1 MTRRLLI
8 VVGMKREAALAAG
21 RAVATVCSGGHV
33 GLLAERLARIDPAS
47 LSGVVSFGLAGGLEP
62 MLAPGDLLLATAVVA
77 EHGAFQTDATLTD
90 ILAEGVKSAGARLSD
105 GIFAGVDTAILT
117 PEHKA
122 TLRTRTAAAAV
133 DMESHV
139 AARFARA
146 HDLPFAALRA
156 VSDPAGRALPKLA
169 AQALRPDGGVHYGRV
184 IAGLAR
190 RPGDLGALLEA
201 GRDSAAAFATLKR
214 AGRAFATV

>member
-8 VVGMKREAALAAG
+8 VVGLKREAALAES
-21 RAVATVCSGGHV
+21 RAATTVCSGGDV
-33 GLLAERLARIDPAS
+33 SLLEQRLARIDPAS

-62 MLAPGDLLLATAVVA
+62 ALAPGDLLLATSVVA
-77 EHGAFQTDATLTD
+77 GRGAFRSDAALTD
-90 ILAEGVKSAGARLSD
+90 RLAEGVKSAGARLSD
-105 GIFAGVDTAILT
+105 AVFAGVDEAILT

-122 TLRTRTAAAAV
+122 ALRATTAAAVV
-133 DMESHV
+133 DMESHI
-139 AARFARA
+139 AARFASA
-146 HDLPFAALRA
+146 CGLPFAALRA

-214 AGRAFATV
+214 AGRAFALV

>member
-8 VVGMKREAALAAG
+8 VVGLKREAALAES
-21 RAVATVCSGGHV
+21 RAATTVCSGGDV
-33 GLLAERLARIDPAS
+33 SLLEQRLARIDPAE

-62 MLAPGDLLLATAVVA
+62 TLAPGDLLLATSVVA
-77 EHGAFQTDATLTD
+77 GQGVFAADAA
-90 ILAEGVKSAGARLSD
+90 LADKLAVGVKAAGARLSD
-105 GIFAGVDTAILT
+105 AIFAGVDEAILT

-122 TLRTRTAAAAV
+122 ALRARTAAAAV

-139 AARFARA
+139 AARFAGA
-146 HDLPFAALRA
+146 FNLPFAALRA

-190 RPGDLGALLEA
+190 RPRDLGALLEA
-201 GRDSAAAFATLKR
+201 GRDSAAAFAALKR
-214 AGRAFATV
+214 AGRVFALV